1 MPQQTTTEKDSFL
14 QAFQQEVQITTRLLK
29 AFPAD
34 KGNFRPHDRS
44 RTANEL
50 TWTFVGEQAIAA
62 QALQGKIDFAA
73 AKPAPP
79 TAFTDTVAAFEKAAR
94 DTITT
99 VTKAT
104 DTQLNA
110 MVKFPVGPGKTA
122 DMRAID
128 VLWATVRDQ
137 IHHRGQMSVYVRLA
151 GGKVP
156 SIYGP
161 TADEPWM

>member
-1 MPQQTTTEKDSFL
+1 
-14 QAFQQEVQITTRLLK
+14 
-29 AFPAD
+29 
-34 KGNFRPHDRS
+34 
-44 RTANEL
+44 
-50 TWTFVGEQAIAA
+50 VGEQAVAA

-79 TAFTDTVAAFEKAAR
+79 TVFTDTVAAFEKAAR
-94 DTITT
+94 DTIAT